1 MTGPSATMVDAA
13 RRLAGTVG
21 PGQEGELLAAAWL
34 HDVGY
39 SSKVLDTGFHPL
51 DGARCLRRL
60 GWPFP
65 VVALVAHH
73 SVAQLVAD
81 GIGLGRELREFRV
94 EDSVVLDA
102 LTYADQTI
110 DPIGRPVAIRRRLD
124 DMIRRHGPESP
135 NARVHA
141 ARAPALLAVAD
152 RVEARLRVS
161 GARRAAGV

>member
-13 RRLAGTVG
+13 RRLATHLLGAGSPWLRHSAGVTWRAGELAGTVG

-39 SSKVLDTGFHPL
+39 SSKVMDTGFHPL

-73 SVAQLVAD
+73 SAAQLVAD

-102 LTYADQTI
+102 LTYADQ
-110 DPIGRPVAIRRRLD
+110 
-124 DMIRRHGPESP
+124 
-135 NARVHA
+135 
-141 ARAPALLAVAD
+141 
-152 RVEARLRVS
+152 
-161 GARRAAGV
+161 